1 MLKKLKNSLKR
12 LFSGSKLKSRKK
24 ANHYINLIN
33 QLLEIKDIEFQ
44 IKDTM
49 DDYEIT
55 IKSKS
60 TRKKA
65 ND

>member
-12 LFSGSKLKSRKK
+12 LFSGSKSKRRKK
-24 ANHYINLIN
+24 ANDYIILIN
-33 QLLEIKDIEFQ
+33 ELLEIKDIEFQ

-49 DDYEIT
+49 DDYEIN

-65 ND
+65 NE

>member
-1 MLKKLKNSLKR
+1 MLKKLKNSLNR
-12 LFSGSKLKSRKK
+12 LFSGSKSKSRKK
-24 ANHYINLIN
+24 ANDYINLIK
-33 QLLEIKDIEFQ
+33 QLLEIKDIDFQ

-49 DDYEIT
+49 DDYEII

>member
-1 MLKKLKNSLKR
+1 MLKKLKNSLNR
-12 LFSGSKLKSRKK
+12 LFSGSKSKSRKK
-24 ANHYINLIN
+24 ANDYIIFIN
-33 QLLEIKDIEFQ
+33 ELLEIKDIEFQ

-49 DDYEIT
+49 DDYEIN

>member
-1 MLKKLKNSLKR
+1 MLKKLKNSLNR
-12 LFSGSKLKSRKK
+12 LFSGSKSNSRKK
-24 ANHYINLIN
+24 ANDYINLIN

-44 IKDTM
+44 IKDSM
-49 DDYEIT
+49 DDYEIN